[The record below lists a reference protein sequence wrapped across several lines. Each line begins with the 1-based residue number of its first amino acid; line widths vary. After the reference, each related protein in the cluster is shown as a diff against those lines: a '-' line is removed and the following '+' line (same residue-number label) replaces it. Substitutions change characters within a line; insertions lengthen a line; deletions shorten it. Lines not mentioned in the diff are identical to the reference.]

1 MILFCINSVIK
12 IYVDDGSKIM
22 MTSFK
27 KKVGLTKEVTLSQ
40 GHFLY
45 YMYWQNVGKYYS
57 HLKLVGIYTV
67 LQLFFSSFGKA
78 GILIIC
84 SFPESGIYIL
94 VGTMGCLPSIL
105 NSNLKKKK
113 KREILIFILPKI
125 VLLLQKIYIWEQ

>member
-105 NSNLKKKK
+105 NSN
-113 KREILIFILPKI
+113 
-125 VLLLQKIYIWEQ
+125 